1 MCDPTPVHDI
11 YMSYRLEDAQLDQ
24 TSGAVM
30 RSVDKGAHWT
40 VLHDFGHPVVF
51 LALDPNQRDTMYASV
66 VHHSQGGVFRTTNLQ
81 DGASSIWTRLPDP
94 PRTEGHPYN
103 LAVLKDGSV
112 VATYSGRRAR
122 SFTASAGVFVLPPDA
137 RNWTDVSAP
146 GMHYWVKDLVVDAAD
161 PSESTWY
168 VGVFQAWN
176 LSAAA
181 ESNGLYR
188 TTNRGQTW
196 QRIWPGQNVESVS
209 IDPNNPA
216 RMFVATESDGLW
228 LTTNLS
234 SATPSFRAD
243 ADYPFP
249 HPLRIFFNPNE
260 RDEVWVAS
268 FGGGIRVRKL

>member
-1 MCDPTPVHDI
+1 M
-11 YMSYRLEDAQLDQ
+11 
-24 TSGAVM
+24 
-30 RSVDKGAHWT
+30 
-40 VLHDFGHPVVF
+40 
-51 LALDPNQRDTMYASV
+51 
-66 VHHSQGGVFRTTNLQ
+66 
-81 DGASSIWTRLPDP
+81 
-94 PRTEGHPYN
+94 
-103 LAVLKDGSV
+103 

-209 IDPNNPA
+209 IDPNNP
-216 RMFVATESDGLW
+216 RGCSW
-228 LTTNLS
+228 
-234 SATPSFRAD
+234 P
-243 ADYPFP
+243 
-249 HPLRIFFNPNE
+249 PN
-260 RDEVWVAS
+260 RTV
-268 FGGGIRVRKL
+268 FG